1 MFTKFINLPVFIV
14 SFIIG
19 IVFIRLSTT
28 ETKTV
33 FVYPT
38 PENVEHIE
46 YVDRANNC
54 FTYNYKKVECPTDK
68 SATINI
74 PPQMG
79 RSKPQHVKAH
89 QLHIGDTSVNK
100 I

>member
-1 MFTKFINLPVFIV
+1 MFTKFINLPVFIT

-19 IVFIRLSTT
+19 IIFINLSTT
-28 ETKTV
+28 QTKTV

-46 YVDRANNC
+46 YIDRADNC
-54 FTYNYKKVECPTDK
+54 FTYNYKKVECPKDK
-68 SATINI
+68 STIVNI

-79 RSKPQHVKAH
+79 RSEPQHIKAH
-89 QLHIGDTSVNK
+89 QLQIGDTSIHKV
-100 I
+100 